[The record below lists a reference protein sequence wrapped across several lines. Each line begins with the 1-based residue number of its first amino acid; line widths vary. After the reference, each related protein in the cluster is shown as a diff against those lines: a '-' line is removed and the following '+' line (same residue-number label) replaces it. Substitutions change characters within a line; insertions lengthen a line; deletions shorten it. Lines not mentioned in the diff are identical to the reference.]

1 MKPKSIWQ
9 TLSRRSFL
17 TVACT
22 LLVSVVTLIYF
33 LPRESK
39 FGYVYE
45 LNKPWHY
52 PQLIASYDFVIYKT
66 DDEVK
71 RERDS
76 VVRQFVP
83 YYRVDSLVAE
93 KQIAALRKDFY
104 AGKFRGIPV
113 YYLPRLVENL
123 RQIYA
128 RGILDVSDYE
138 GFLKGDSHVLR
149 LIRGQEATTGEVENF
164 FTIRTAYDYLLNRDR
179 GALSQEALRECN
191 LNDYLAVNVKNDTAK
206 NRLELQSELSQ
217 VSDNIGMVQSGQ
229 LVIDRGQIVNAEHVR
244 ILNSLKKESEQR
256 MDPSRGYWFIFA
268 GQVIF
273 VILLI
278 SLLFTY
284 LKLFRRDYFSS
295 PHSVLLLFSFVT
307 VFPVITYLMMAHHF
321 YSVYLVPYALIPIFV
336 RIFMD
341 SRTSFMAVVTSSLL
355 SALSLHSPFE
365 FVLWQIVTGATV
377 IYSLR
382 ELTERSQLLRTVLA
396 VVVVGLVISI
406 GYDLSQ
412 GLNGDAFDR
421 SRIVYMIIGGI
432 LLLFAYPL
440 MYFVEKLFGF
450 TSSVTLVE
458 LTNTNNPILRKMS
471 KVAQGTFNHSMQVS
485 NLAAEVADKIGA
497 KAQLARTGAL
507 YHDIGKVLN
516 PAFFTENQSGVNPH
530 DTISEERSA
539 QIIINHVTD
548 GLRLAEKY
556 HLPQV
561 IKEFIRTHH
570 GTGLVKYF
578 YIQYCNKHVG
588 EPVDEEAFRYPGPN
602 PQTREQAV
610 VMMCDSVEAA
620 SRSLKEYTEESITQL
635 VNRIVDSQLAEG
647 HFKECPI
654 TFRDIADAKRTLI
667 DSLKTIYHTRISYP
681 EIKKPT
687 DQAQNSPLRGFKGTH
702 PWHFKMMRR
711 KHERQRM
718 KYAEPWKAFSA
729 SSGRKMAERPL
740 HYFALHFHALR

>member
-1 MKPKSIWQ
+1 M
-9 TLSRRSFL
+9 
-17 TVACT
+17 ACT

-164 FTIRTAYDYLLNRDR
+164 FTIRTAYDYLLNRDKD
-179 GALSQEALRECN
+179 ALSQEALRECN

-229 LVIDRGQIVNAEHVR
+229 LVIDRGQIVNAEHMR

-687 DQAQNSPLRGFKGTH
+687 DQAHNSPLRGFKGTH
-702 PWHFKMMRR
+702 PWHFNK
-711 KHERQRM
+711 
-718 KYAEPWKAFSA
+718 
-729 SSGRKMAERPL
+729 
-740 HYFALHFHALR
+740 

>member
-128 RGILDVSDYE
+128 RGILDVSDYD
-138 GFLKGDSHVLR
+138 GFLKSDSHVLR
-149 LIRGQEATTGEVENF
+149 LIRGQEASTGEVENF

-256 MDPSRGYWFIFA
+256 MDPSCGYWFIFA

-278 SLLFTY
+278 GLLFTY

-561 IKEFIRTHH
+561 IKDFIRTHH

-588 EPVDEEAFRYPGPN
+588 ETVDEEAFRYPGPN

-687 DQAQNSPLRGFKGTH
+687 DQTQNSPLRGFKGTH
-702 PWHFKMMRR
+702 PWHFNK
-711 KHERQRM
+711 
-718 KYAEPWKAFSA
+718 
-729 SSGRKMAERPL
+729 
-740 HYFALHFHALR
+740 

>member
-113 YYLPRLVENL
+113 YYLPRLVENM

-128 RGILDVSDYE
+128 HGILDVSDYE
-138 GFLKGDSHVLR
+138 GSFKSDFHVLR
-149 LIRGQEATTGEVENF
+149 LIRGQEATTEEVENF
-164 FTIRTAYDYLLNRDR
+164 FTIRTAYDFLVNRDK
-179 GALSQEALRECN
+179 GALSQESLRGCN

-229 LVIDRGQIVNAEHVR
+229 LVIDRGQIVNSEHMR

-516 PAFFTENQSGVNPH
+516 PAFFTENQTGVNPH

-588 EPVDEEAFRYPGPN
+588 ETVDEDAFRYPGPN

-687 DQAQNSPLRGFKGTH
+687 DQAHNSPLRGFKGTH
-702 PWHFKMMRR
+702 PWHFNK
-711 KHERQRM
+711 
-718 KYAEPWKAFSA
+718 
-729 SSGRKMAERPL
+729 
-740 HYFALHFHALR
+740 

>member
-1 MKPKSIWQ
+1 M
-9 TLSRRSFL
+9 

-138 GFLKGDSHVLR
+138 GSLKGDSHVLR

-164 FTIRTAYDYLLNRDR
+164 FTIRTAYDYLLNRDK
-179 GALSQEALRECN
+179 GALSQESLRGCN

-588 EPVDEEAFRYPGPN
+588 ETVDEDAFRYPGPN

-681 EIKKPT
+681 EVKKPT
-687 DQAQNSPLRGFKGTH
+687 DQAHNSPLRGFKGTH
-702 PWHFKMMRR
+702 PWHFNK
-711 KHERQRM
+711 
-718 KYAEPWKAFSA
+718 
-729 SSGRKMAERPL
+729 
-740 HYFALHFHALR
+740 

>member
-1 MKPKSIWQ
+1 M
-9 TLSRRSFL
+9 

-123 RQIYA
+123 RHIYA

-164 FTIRTAYDYLLNRDR
+164 FTIRTAYDYLLNRDK
-179 GALSQEALRECN
+179 GALSQESLRGCN

-229 LVIDRGQIVNAEHVR
+229 LVIDRGQIVNSEHMR

-588 EPVDEEAFRYPGPN
+588 ETVDEEAFRYPGPN

-702 PWHFKMMRR
+702 PWHFNK
-711 KHERQRM
+711 
-718 KYAEPWKAFSA
+718 
-729 SSGRKMAERPL
+729 
-740 HYFALHFHALR
+740 

>member
-104 AGKFRGIPV
+104 AGKFRGVPV

-138 GFLKGDSHVLR
+138 DFLKGDSHVLR

-164 FTIRTAYDYLLNRDR
+164 FTIRTAYDYLLNRDK
-179 GALSQEALRECN
+179 GALSQESLRGCN

-588 EPVDEEAFRYPGPN
+588 ETVDEDAFRYPGPN

-702 PWHFKMMRR
+702 PWHFNK
-711 KHERQRM
+711 
-718 KYAEPWKAFSA
+718 
-729 SSGRKMAERPL
+729 
-740 HYFALHFHALR
+740 

>member
-123 RQIYA
+123 RHIYA

-164 FTIRTAYDYLLNRDR
+164 FTIRTAYDYLLNRDK
-179 GALSQEALRECN
+179 GALSQESLRECN

-681 EIKKPT
+681 EVKKPT
-687 DQAQNSPLRGFKGTH
+687 DQAHNSPLRGFKGTH
-702 PWHFKMMRR
+702 PWHFNK
-711 KHERQRM
+711 
-718 KYAEPWKAFSA
+718 
-729 SSGRKMAERPL
+729 
-740 HYFALHFHALR
+740 

>member
-93 KQIAALRKDFY
+93 NQIAALRKDFY

-164 FTIRTAYDYLLNRDR
+164 FTIRTAYDYLLNRDKD
-179 GALSQEALRECN
+179 ALSQEALRECN

-229 LVIDRGQIVNAEHVR
+229 LVIDRGQIVNSEHMR

-588 EPVDEEAFRYPGPN
+588 ETVDEDAFRYPGPN

-687 DQAQNSPLRGFKGTH
+687 DQAHNSPLRGFKGTH
-702 PWHFKMMRR
+702 PWHFNK
-711 KHERQRM
+711 
-718 KYAEPWKAFSA
+718 
-729 SSGRKMAERPL
+729 
-740 HYFALHFHALR
+740 

>member
-138 GFLKGDSHVLR
+138 GFLKSDSHVLR

-588 EPVDEEAFRYPGPN
+588 ETVDEEAFRYPGPN

-687 DQAQNSPLRGFKGTH
+687 DQAHNSPLRGFKGTH
-702 PWHFKMMRR
+702 PWHFNK
-711 KHERQRM
+711 
-718 KYAEPWKAFSA
+718 
-729 SSGRKMAERPL
+729 
-740 HYFALHFHALR
+740 

>member
-1 MKPKSIWQ
+1 M
-9 TLSRRSFL
+9 

-164 FTIRTAYDYLLNRDR
+164 FTIRTAYDYLLNRDK
-179 GALSQEALRECN
+179 GALSQESLRGCN

-421 SRIVYMIIGGI
+421 SRIVYMIVGGI

-681 EIKKPT
+681 EVKKPT
-687 DQAQNSPLRGFKGTH
+687 DQAHNSPLRGFKGTH
-702 PWHFKMMRR
+702 PWHFNK
-711 KHERQRM
+711 
-718 KYAEPWKAFSA
+718 
-729 SSGRKMAERPL
+729 
-740 HYFALHFHALR
+740 

>member
-104 AGKFRGIPV
+104 AGKFRGVPV

-164 FTIRTAYDYLLNRDR
+164 FTIRTAYDYLLNRDK

-307 VFPVITYLMMAHHF
+307 VFPIITYLMMAHHF

-588 EPVDEEAFRYPGPN
+588 ETVDEEAFRYPGPN

-681 EIKKPT
+681 EVKKPT
-687 DQAQNSPLRGFKGTH
+687 DQAHNSPLRGFKGTH
-702 PWHFKMMRR
+702 PWHFNK
-711 KHERQRM
+711 
-718 KYAEPWKAFSA
+718 
-729 SSGRKMAERPL
+729 
-740 HYFALHFHALR
+740 

>member
-104 AGKFRGIPV
+104 AGKFRGVPV

-138 GFLKGDSHVLR
+138 GFLKSDSHVLR

-164 FTIRTAYDYLLNRDR
+164 FTIRTAYDYLLNRDK
-179 GALSQEALRECN
+179 GALSQESLRGCN

-588 EPVDEEAFRYPGPN
+588 ETVDEEAFRYPGPN

-702 PWHFKMMRR
+702 PWHFNK
-711 KHERQRM
+711 
-718 KYAEPWKAFSA
+718 
-729 SSGRKMAERPL
+729 
-740 HYFALHFHALR
+740 

>member
-164 FTIRTAYDYLLNRDR
+164 FTIRTAYDYLLNRDK
-179 GALSQEALRECN
+179 GALSQESLRGCN

-307 VFPVITYLMMAHHF
+307 VFPVITYLMMSHHF

-382 ELTERSQLLRTVLA
+382 DLTERSQLLRTVLA

-516 PAFFTENQSGVNPH
+516 PAFFTENQTGVNPH

-588 EPVDEEAFRYPGPN
+588 ETVDEDAFRYPGPN

-681 EIKKPT
+681 EVKKPT
-687 DQAQNSPLRGFKGTH
+687 DQAHNSPLRGFKGTH
-702 PWHFKMMRR
+702 PWHFNK
-711 KHERQRM
+711 
-718 KYAEPWKAFSA
+718 
-729 SSGRKMAERPL
+729 
-740 HYFALHFHALR
+740 

>member
-1 MKPKSIWQ
+1 M
-9 TLSRRSFL
+9 
-17 TVACT
+17 ACT

-138 GFLKGDSHVLR
+138 GSFKSDFHVLR
-149 LIRGQEATTGEVENF
+149 LIRGQEATTEEVENF
-164 FTIRTAYDYLLNRDR
+164 FTIRTAYDFLVNRDK
-179 GALSQEALRECN
+179 GALSQEALRSCN
-191 LNDYLAVNVKNDTAK
+191 LNNYLAVNVKNDTAK

-284 LKLFRRDYFSS
+284 FKLFRRDYFSS

-588 EPVDEEAFRYPGPN
+588 ETVDEDAFRYPGPN

-702 PWHFKMMRR
+702 PWHFNK
-711 KHERQRM
+711 
-718 KYAEPWKAFSA
+718 
-729 SSGRKMAERPL
+729 
-740 HYFALHFHALR
+740 

>member
-104 AGKFRGIPV
+104 AGKFRGVPV

-164 FTIRTAYDYLLNRDR
+164 FTIRTAYDYLLNRDK
-179 GALSQEALRECN
+179 GALSQESLRECN

-687 DQAQNSPLRGFKGTH
+687 DQAHNSPLRGFKGTH
-702 PWHFKMMRR
+702 PWHFNK
-711 KHERQRM
+711 
-718 KYAEPWKAFSA
+718 
-729 SSGRKMAERPL
+729 
-740 HYFALHFHALR
+740 

>member
-113 YYLPRLVENL
+113 YYLPRLVENM

-164 FTIRTAYDYLLNRDR
+164 FTIRTAYDYLLNRDKD
-179 GALSQEALRECN
+179 ALSQEALRECN

-229 LVIDRGQIVNAEHVR
+229 LVIDRGQIVNSEHMR

-687 DQAQNSPLRGFKGTH
+687 DQAHNSPLRGFKGTH
-702 PWHFKMMRR
+702 PWHFNK
-711 KHERQRM
+711 
-718 KYAEPWKAFSA
+718 
-729 SSGRKMAERPL
+729 
-740 HYFALHFHALR
+740 

>member
-1 MKPKSIWQ
+1 M
-9 TLSRRSFL
+9 

-104 AGKFRGIPV
+104 AGKFRGVPV

-164 FTIRTAYDYLLNRDR
+164 FTIRTAYDYLLNRDK
-179 GALSQEALRECN
+179 GALSQESLRGCN

-687 DQAQNSPLRGFKGTH
+687 DQAHNSPLRGFKGTH
-702 PWHFKMMRR
+702 PWHFNK
-711 KHERQRM
+711 
-718 KYAEPWKAFSA
+718 
-729 SSGRKMAERPL
+729 
-740 HYFALHFHALR
+740 

>member
-104 AGKFRGIPV
+104 AGKFRGVPV
-113 YYLPRLVENL
+113 YYLPRLVENM

-164 FTIRTAYDYLLNRDR
+164 FTIRTAYDYLLNRDK
-179 GALSQEALRECN
+179 GALSQESLRGCN

-295 PHSVLLLFSFVT
+295 PHSVLLLFSLVT

-588 EPVDEEAFRYPGPN
+588 ETVDEEAFRYPGPN

-681 EIKKPT
+681 EVKKPT
-687 DQAQNSPLRGFKGTH
+687 DQAHNSPLRGFKGTH
-702 PWHFKMMRR
+702 PWHFNK
-711 KHERQRM
+711 
-718 KYAEPWKAFSA
+718 
-729 SSGRKMAERPL
+729 
-740 HYFALHFHALR
+740 

>member
-1 MKPKSIWQ
+1 M
-9 TLSRRSFL
+9 

-104 AGKFRGIPV
+104 AGKFRGVPV

-164 FTIRTAYDYLLNRDR
+164 FTIRTAYDYLLNRDK
-179 GALSQEALRECN
+179 GALSQESLRGCN

-588 EPVDEEAFRYPGPN
+588 ETVDEDAFRYPGPN

-681 EIKKPT
+681 EIKKTT

-702 PWHFKMMRR
+702 PWHFNK
-711 KHERQRM
+711 
-718 KYAEPWKAFSA
+718 
-729 SSGRKMAERPL
+729 
-740 HYFALHFHALR
+740 

>member
-1 MKPKSIWQ
+1 M
-9 TLSRRSFL
+9 

-113 YYLPRLVENL
+113 YYLPRLVENM

-138 GFLKGDSHVLR
+138 GSFKSDFHVLR
-149 LIRGQEATTGEVENF
+149 LIRGQEATTEEVENF
-164 FTIRTAYDYLLNRDR
+164 FTIRTAYDFLVNRDK

-588 EPVDEEAFRYPGPN
+588 ETVDEEAFRYPGPN

-687 DQAQNSPLRGFKGTH
+687 DQAHNSPLRGFKGTH
-702 PWHFKMMRR
+702 P
-711 KHERQRM
+711 
-718 KYAEPWKAFSA
+718 
-729 SSGRKMAERPL
+729 
-740 HYFALHFHALR
+740 LHFNK

>member
-1 MKPKSIWQ
+1 M
-9 TLSRRSFL
+9 

-138 GFLKGDSHVLR
+138 GFLKSDSHVLR

-164 FTIRTAYDYLLNRDR
+164 FTIRTAYDYLLNRDKD
-179 GALSQEALRECN
+179 ALSQEALRECN

-229 LVIDRGQIVNAEHVR
+229 LVIDRGQIVNAEHMR

-588 EPVDEEAFRYPGPN
+588 ETVDEDAFRYPGPN

-681 EIKKPT
+681 EVKKPT
-687 DQAQNSPLRGFKGTH
+687 DQAHNSPLRGFKGTH
-702 PWHFKMMRR
+702 PWHFNK
-711 KHERQRM
+711 
-718 KYAEPWKAFSA
+718 
-729 SSGRKMAERPL
+729 
-740 HYFALHFHALR
+740 

>member
-123 RQIYA
+123 RHIYA

-164 FTIRTAYDYLLNRDR
+164 FTIRTAYDYLLNRDK
-179 GALSQEALRECN
+179 GALSQESLRGCN

-588 EPVDEEAFRYPGPN
+588 ETVDEEAFRYPGPN

-702 PWHFKMMRR
+702 PWHFNK
-711 KHERQRM
+711 
-718 KYAEPWKAFSA
+718 
-729 SSGRKMAERPL
+729 
-740 HYFALHFHALR
+740 

>member
-123 RQIYA
+123 RHIYA

-179 GALSQEALRECN
+179 GALSQESLRECN

-516 PAFFTENQSGVNPH
+516 PAFFTENQTGVNPH

-687 DQAQNSPLRGFKGTH
+687 DQAHNSPLRGFKGTH
-702 PWHFKMMRR
+702 PWHFNK
-711 KHERQRM
+711 
-718 KYAEPWKAFSA
+718 
-729 SSGRKMAERPL
+729 
-740 HYFALHFHALR
+740 

>member
-1 MKPKSIWQ
+1 MKPQSIWQ

-588 EPVDEEAFRYPGPN
+588 ETVDEEAFRYPGPN

-702 PWHFKMMRR
+702 PWHFNK
-711 KHERQRM
+711 
-718 KYAEPWKAFSA
+718 
-729 SSGRKMAERPL
+729 
-740 HYFALHFHALR
+740 

>member
-1 MKPKSIWQ
+1 M
-9 TLSRRSFL
+9 

-83 YYRVDSLVAE
+83 YYHVDSLVAE

-164 FTIRTAYDYLLNRDR
+164 FTIRTAYDYLLNRDK
-179 GALSQEALRECN
+179 GALSQESLRGCN

-588 EPVDEEAFRYPGPN
+588 EPVDEEAFRYSGPN

-687 DQAQNSPLRGFKGTH
+687 DQAHNSPLRGFKGTH
-702 PWHFKMMRR
+702 PWHFNK
-711 KHERQRM
+711 
-718 KYAEPWKAFSA
+718 
-729 SSGRKMAERPL
+729 
-740 HYFALHFHALR
+740 

>member
-104 AGKFRGIPV
+104 AGKFRGVPV

-123 RQIYA
+123 RHVYA

-138 GFLKGDSHVLR
+138 GFLKSDSHVLR

-164 FTIRTAYDYLLNRDR
+164 FTIRTAYDYLLNRDK

-702 PWHFKMMRR
+702 PWHFNK
-711 KHERQRM
+711 
-718 KYAEPWKAFSA
+718 
-729 SSGRKMAERPL
+729 
-740 HYFALHFHALR
+740 

>member
-179 GALSQEALRECN
+179 GALSQESLRGCN

-588 EPVDEEAFRYPGPN
+588 ETVDEEAFRYPGPN

-702 PWHFKMMRR
+702 PWHFNK
-711 KHERQRM
+711 
-718 KYAEPWKAFSA
+718 
-729 SSGRKMAERPL
+729 
-740 HYFALHFHALR
+740 

>member
-39 FGYVYE
+39 FGCVYE

-164 FTIRTAYDYLLNRDR
+164 FTIRTAYDYLLNRDK
-179 GALSQEALRECN
+179 GALSQESLRGCN

-497 KAQLARTGAL
+497 KVQLARTGAL

-588 EPVDEEAFRYPGPN
+588 ETVDEDAFRYPGPN

-681 EIKKPT
+681 EVKKPT
-687 DQAQNSPLRGFKGTH
+687 DQAHNSPLRGFKGTH
-702 PWHFKMMRR
+702 PWHFNK
-711 KHERQRM
+711 
-718 KYAEPWKAFSA
+718 
-729 SSGRKMAERPL
+729 
-740 HYFALHFHALR
+740 

>member
-1 MKPKSIWQ
+1 M
-9 TLSRRSFL
+9 
-17 TVACT
+17 ACT

-113 YYLPRLVENL
+113 YYLPRLVENM

-138 GFLKGDSHVLR
+138 GSFKSDFHVLR
-149 LIRGQEATTGEVENF
+149 LIRGQEATTEEVENF
-164 FTIRTAYDYLLNRDR
+164 FTIRTAYDFLVNRDK
-179 GALSQEALRECN
+179 GALSQEALRSCN
-191 LNDYLAVNVKNDTAK
+191 LNNYLAVNVKNDTAK

-588 EPVDEEAFRYPGPN
+588 EAVDEDAFRYPGPN

-687 DQAQNSPLRGFKGTH
+687 DQAHNSPLRGFKGTH
-702 PWHFKMMRR
+702 PWHFNK
-711 KHERQRM
+711 
-718 KYAEPWKAFSA
+718 
-729 SSGRKMAERPL
+729 
-740 HYFALHFHALR
+740 

>member
-1 MKPKSIWQ
+1 M
-9 TLSRRSFL
+9 

-138 GFLKGDSHVLR
+138 GFLESDSHALR

-179 GALSQEALRECN
+179 GALSQESLRGCN

-588 EPVDEEAFRYPGPN
+588 EAVDEDAFRYPGPN

-687 DQAQNSPLRGFKGTH
+687 DQAHNSPLRGFKGTH
-702 PWHFKMMRR
+702 PWHFNK
-711 KHERQRM
+711 
-718 KYAEPWKAFSA
+718 
-729 SSGRKMAERPL
+729 
-740 HYFALHFHALR
+740 

>member
-128 RGILDVSDYE
+128 RGILDVSEYE

-164 FTIRTAYDYLLNRDR
+164 FTIRTAYDYLLNRDK
-179 GALSQEALRECN
+179 GALSQESLRGCN

-687 DQAQNSPLRGFKGTH
+687 DQAHNSPLRGFKGTH
-702 PWHFKMMRR
+702 PWHFNK
-711 KHERQRM
+711 
-718 KYAEPWKAFSA
+718 
-729 SSGRKMAERPL
+729 
-740 HYFALHFHALR
+740 

>member
-1 MKPKSIWQ
+1 M
-9 TLSRRSFL
+9 

-93 KQIAALRKDFY
+93 NQIAALRKDFY
-104 AGKFRGIPV
+104 AGKFRGVPV
-113 YYLPRLVENL
+113 YYLPRLVENM

-138 GFLKGDSHVLR
+138 GFLKGDSRVLR

-164 FTIRTAYDYLLNRDR
+164 FTIRTAYDYLLNRDK

-588 EPVDEEAFRYPGPN
+588 ETVDEDAFRYPGPN

-687 DQAQNSPLRGFKGTH
+687 DQAHNSPLRGFKGTH
-702 PWHFKMMRR
+702 PWHFNK
-711 KHERQRM
+711 
-718 KYAEPWKAFSA
+718 
-729 SSGRKMAERPL
+729 
-740 HYFALHFHALR
+740 

>member
-104 AGKFRGIPV
+104 AGKFRGVPV

-164 FTIRTAYDYLLNRDR
+164 FTIRTAYDYLLNRDKD
-179 GALSQEALRECN
+179 ALSQEALRECN

-588 EPVDEEAFRYPGPN
+588 ETIDEEAFRYPGPN

-687 DQAQNSPLRGFKGTH
+687 DQTHNSPLRGFKGTH
-702 PWHFKMMRR
+702 PWHFNK
-711 KHERQRM
+711 
-718 KYAEPWKAFSA
+718 
-729 SSGRKMAERPL
+729 
-740 HYFALHFHALR
+740 

>member
-1 MKPKSIWQ
+1 M
-9 TLSRRSFL
+9 

-164 FTIRTAYDYLLNRDR
+164 FTIRTAYDYLLNRDK
-179 GALSQEALRECN
+179 GALSQESLRGCN

-588 EPVDEEAFRYPGPN
+588 EPVDEDAFRYPGPN

-681 EIKKPT
+681 EVKKPT
-687 DQAQNSPLRGFKGTH
+687 DQAHNSPLRGFKGTH
-702 PWHFKMMRR
+702 PWHFNK
-711 KHERQRM
+711 
-718 KYAEPWKAFSA
+718 
-729 SSGRKMAERPL
+729 
-740 HYFALHFHALR
+740 

>member
-1 MKPKSIWQ
+1 M
-9 TLSRRSFL
+9 
-17 TVACT
+17 ACT

-138 GFLKGDSHVLR
+138 GFLKGDSRVLR

-164 FTIRTAYDYLLNRDR
+164 FTIRTAYDYLLNRDKD
-179 GALSQEALRECN
+179 ALSQEALRECN

-229 LVIDRGQIVNAEHVR
+229 LVIDRGQIVNSEHMR

-588 EPVDEEAFRYPGPN
+588 ETVDEDAFRYPGPN

-687 DQAQNSPLRGFKGTH
+687 DQAHNSPLRGFKGTH
-702 PWHFKMMRR
+702 PWHFNK
-711 KHERQRM
+711 
-718 KYAEPWKAFSA
+718 
-729 SSGRKMAERPL
+729 
-740 HYFALHFHALR
+740 

>member
-128 RGILDVSDYE
+128 HGILDVSDYE
-138 GFLKGDSHVLR
+138 GSFKSDFHVLR
-149 LIRGQEATTGEVENF
+149 LIRGQEATTEEVENF
-164 FTIRTAYDYLLNRDR
+164 FTIRTAYDFLVNRDK
-179 GALSQEALRECN
+179 GALSQEALRSCN
-191 LNDYLAVNVKNDTAK
+191 LNNYLAVNVKNDTAK

-421 SRIVYMIIGGI
+421 SRIVYMFIGGI

-702 PWHFKMMRR
+702 PWHFNK
-711 KHERQRM
+711 
-718 KYAEPWKAFSA
+718 
-729 SSGRKMAERPL
+729 
-740 HYFALHFHALR
+740 

>member
-164 FTIRTAYDYLLNRDR
+164 FTIRTAYDYLLNRDK
-179 GALSQEALRECN
+179 GALSQESLRGCN

-295 PHSVLLLFSFVT
+295 PHRVLLLFSFVT

-588 EPVDEEAFRYPGPN
+588 ETVDEDAFRYPGPN

-687 DQAQNSPLRGFKGTH
+687 DQAHNSPLRGFKGTH
-702 PWHFKMMRR
+702 PWHFNK
-711 KHERQRM
+711 
-718 KYAEPWKAFSA
+718 
-729 SSGRKMAERPL
+729 
-740 HYFALHFHALR
+740 

>member
-164 FTIRTAYDYLLNRDR
+164 FTIRTAYDYLLNRDK
-179 GALSQEALRECN
+179 GALSQESLRGCN

-702 PWHFKMMRR
+702 PWHFNK
-711 KHERQRM
+711 
-718 KYAEPWKAFSA
+718 
-729 SSGRKMAERPL
+729 
-740 HYFALHFHALR
+740 

>member
-9 TLSRRSFL
+9 SLSRRSFL

-93 KQIAALRKDFY
+93 NQIAALRKDFY

-113 YYLPRLVENL
+113 YYLPRLVENM

-164 FTIRTAYDYLLNRDR
+164 FTIRTAYDYLLNRDKD
-179 GALSQEALRECN
+179 ALSQEALRECN

-229 LVIDRGQIVNAEHVR
+229 LVIDRGQIVNSEHMR

-588 EPVDEEAFRYPGPN
+588 ETVDEDAFRYPGPN

-667 DSLKTIYHTRISYP
+667 ESLKTIYHTRISYP
-681 EIKKPT
+681 EVKKPT
-687 DQAQNSPLRGFKGTH
+687 DQAHNSPLRGFKGTH
-702 PWHFKMMRR
+702 PWHFNK
-711 KHERQRM
+711 
-718 KYAEPWKAFSA
+718 
-729 SSGRKMAERPL
+729 
-740 HYFALHFHALR
+740 